1 VPEKQMPKA
10 EFFSRLGLF
19 VAKGFIDPA
28 MCESLRFEM
37 RSGIHIAAT
46 VVGESFQETVNESV
60 RSTKQAKI
68 SVLSA
73 SHLAS
78 RLSAV
83 KPMLENHFNVN
94 LGGCEKPQFLIYRE
108 GNFFLPHQDGDDN
121 PSKPEYIK
129 KRKLSAVIFLNND
142 DAQETESESYRGG
155 DLTFYGLIDDPR
167 CKQYGFPLFSEV
179 GLLVAFRSETFHE
192 VTPVTRG
199 ERYTIVSWFF

>member
-1 VPEKQMPKA
+1 MPKA

-60 RSTKQAKI
+60 RNTKQAKI
-68 SVLSA
+68 SPCSA
-73 SHLAS
+73 SQIAS

-121 PSKPEYIK
+121 PGKPEYIK

-142 DAQETESESYRGG
+142 AQETESESY
-155 DLTFYGLIDDPR
+155 
-167 CKQYGFPLFSEV
+167 
-179 GLLVAFRSETFHE
+179 
-192 VTPVTRG
+192 
-199 ERYTIVSWFF
+199 